1 MFYKVGDSPIE
12 LSVYETECCEVL
24 RAGHGAPHRTGTVRH
39 EMHTN
44 GGSPDGVDGAA
55 QGRRVQDGE
64 GVRRGAGR
72 SRDDLL
78 ALRGNPDKIPL
89 AAAWSIADF
98 LGCTIDEVV
107 GHEAAGIAGGEWQ
120 VFYDSLSPEG
130 RELMDDLR
138 QLVSMRERRTAR
150 RAEVSREA
158 RYDVMLRH
166 YERIFY
172 AQSDEEDGF
181 GDAAFAPRA
190 EARAR
195 SRPSWR
201 SAPARRATAARAGT
215 GRRPAPAG
223 TGRPT
228 SRTATTRR

>member
-1 MFYKVGDSPIE
+1 MALTE
-12 LSVYETECCEVL
+12 L
-24 RAGHGAPHRTGTVRH
+24 RK
-39 EMHTN
+39 
-44 GGSPDGVDGAA
+44 
-55 QGRRVQDGE
+55 
-64 GVRRGAGR
+64 GAGYR
-72 SRDDLL
+72 TAKEFAEALGVPATTYSRYE
-78 ALRGNPDKIPL
+78 ANPDKIPL

-190 EARAR
+190 EARRAFQAFLEERAR
-195 SRPSWR
+195 
-201 SAPARRATAARAGT
+201 PARDGGARGDGEEAGAGRDGATDEQDRYDEEVIAGIMEAYDRAHGTSAGV
-215 GRRPAPAG
+215 
-223 TGRPT
+223 
-228 SRTATTRR
+228 

>member
-1 MFYKVGDSPIE
+1 
-12 LSVYETECCEVL
+12 
-24 RAGHGAPHRTGTVRH
+24 
-39 EMHTN
+39 MHTN

-78 ALRGNPDKIPL
+78 ALRGHPDKIPL

-190 EARAR
+190 EARRAFQAFLEERAR
-195 SRPSWR
+195 T
-201 SAPARRATAARAGT
+201 ARDGGARGD
-215 GRRPAPAG
+215 GGGRPAAG
-223 TGRPT
+223 RTGRPT